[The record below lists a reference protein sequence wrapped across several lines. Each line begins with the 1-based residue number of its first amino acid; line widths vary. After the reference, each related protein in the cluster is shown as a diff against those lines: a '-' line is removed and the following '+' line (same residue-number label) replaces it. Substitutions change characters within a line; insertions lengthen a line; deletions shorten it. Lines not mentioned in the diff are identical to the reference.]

1 MPDRVI
7 PGAADVPPAPPI
19 AVPDVLDVA
28 DETATPAVADGQASD
43 SRRAGMPWQVK
54 FGALALIWGSSF
66 LLMKY
71 ALRWFAPIQ
80 IATGRILFG
89 AVTVTL
95 LLHVLGGRL
104 PRSRR
109 VWAHLLVVGL
119 LLASLPFTLFPLGE
133 ERVASALA
141 GIGNAT
147 TPMATVLATAAMLP
161 AERLPGRKV
170 VAVVVG
176 FLGVLVIAQPWQT
189 AGRPDLLG
197 FGFTLVAGASYGV
210 GWTWVRKHLAKEDLG
225 GLQLPAALLVVAS
238 AQMVVV
244 VLVWWVLHRGA
255 VAAPWSPG
263 GRRHRWLDAA
273 GAVAAGTRRARHGDR
288 LPAAVRRREG
298 RGTAGRLTRD
308 LRDPDR
314 LRRARLPPAGRAARR
329 VAARGRRPRARCRCL
344 RRRSTSA
351 AGAGLAVVRHRRDRP

>member
-1 MPDRVI
+1 MSDRVL
-7 PGAADVPPAPPI
+7 PSTADVVSPS
-19 AVPDVLDVA
+19 
-28 DETATPAVADGQASD
+28 TATPAPAV
-43 SRRAGMPWQVK
+43 RRRVVPWQVK

-71 ALRWFAPIQ
+71 ALGWFAPLQ
-80 IATGRILFG
+80 IATGRIVLG

-95 LLHVLGGRL
+95 LLHLGGGRL

-161 AERLPGRKV
+161 AERLPGRKIA
-170 VAVVVG
+170 AVGIG
-176 FLGVLVIAQPWQT
+176 FLGVLVIAQPWQA

-197 FGFTLVAGASYGV
+197 FGFTLVAGASYGI

-238 AQMVVV
+238 AQMLV
-244 VLVWWVLHRGA
+244 VLLAWWALHRGSH
-255 VAAPWSPG
+255 AAPWSADPG
-263 GRRHRWLDAA
+263 ATGTWVRPALSLLALGVLGTGVAYLLQFDVVRAVGQQVGSLVTYVIPIVSVLLGYLLLGERLGLWQLA
-273 GAVAAGTRRARHGDR
+273 GAALVLG
-288 LPAAVRRREG
+288 AAVFV
-298 RGTAGRLTRD
+298 AG
-308 LRDPDR
+308 P
-314 LRRARLPPAGRAARR
+314 GN
-329 VAARGRRPRARCRCL
+329 RPRVDPPGR
-344 RRRSTSA
+344 
-351 AGAGLAVVRHRRDRP
+351 

>member
-1 MPDRVI
+1 MPDRAV
-7 PGAADVPPAPPI
+7 PGAAGLPAAPALPAPVDAPTL
-19 AVPDVLDVA
+19 APGDLPA
-28 DETATPAVADGQASD
+28 AT
-43 SRRAGMPWQVK
+43 RAGTPWQVK
-54 FGALALIWGSSF
+54 FGTLALIWGSSF

-80 IATGRILFG
+80 IATGRIVFG

-95 LLHVLGGRL
+95 LLHLLGGRL

-109 VWAHLLVVGL
+109 VWAHLLVVGF

-147 TPMATVLATAAMLP
+147 TPMATVLATAALLP

-170 VAVVVG
+170 VAVGVG
-176 FLGVLVIAQPWQT
+176 FLGVLVIAQPWQA

-197 FGFTLVAGASYGV
+197 FGFTLVAGASYGL
-210 GWTWVRKHLAKEDLG
+210 GWTWVRKHLAREDLG

-244 VLVWWVLHRGA
+244 VLVWWALHRHA
-255 VAAPWSPG
+255 VAAPWSPAANATG
-263 GRRHRWLDAA
+263 GWVPPVLSLLALGVLGTGIAYLLQFDVVRAVGQQVGSLVTYVIPIVSVVLGYLVLGERLGGWQLA
-273 GAVAAGTRRARHGDR
+273 GAALVLG
-288 LPAAVRRREG
+288 AAVFVAGPSRRTSPR
-298 RGTAGRLTRD
+298 
-308 LRDPDR
+308 P
-314 LRRARLPPAGRAARR
+314 AR
-329 VAARGRRPRARCRCL
+329 
-344 RRRSTSA
+344 
-351 AGAGLAVVRHRRDRP
+351 

>member
-1 MPDRVI
+1 M
-7 PGAADVPPAPPI
+7 
-19 AVPDVLDVA
+19 
-28 DETATPAVADGQASD
+28 TAGQAPEPSG
-43 SRRAGMPWQVK
+43 AGVPWQVK
-54 FGALALIWGSSF
+54 FGSLALVWGSSF

-80 IATGRILFG
+80 VATGRILFG

-95 LLHVLGGRL
+95 LLHLLGGRL

-147 TPMATVLATAAMLP
+147 TPMATVLATAALLP
-161 AERLPGRKV
+161 AERLAGRKV
-170 VAVVVG
+170 VAVGVG

-244 VLVWWVLHRGA
+244 ILVWWALHRPD
-255 VAAPWSPG
+255 VAMPWSP
-263 GRRHRWLDAA
+263 AA
-273 GAVAAGTRRARHGDR
+273 GATGGWAAPVLSLLALGVLGTGIAYLLQFDVVRAVGQHVGSLVTYVIPIVSVLLGYLLLGERLGGWQLAGAALVLGAAVFVAGPTRRT
-288 LPAAVRRREG
+288 PA
-298 RGTAGRLTRD
+298 
-308 LRDPDR
+308 
-314 LRRARLPPAGRAARR
+314 RAARA
-329 VAARGRRPRARCRCL
+329 VASSEP
-344 RRRSTSA
+344 S
-351 AGAGLAVVRHRRDRP
+351 

>member
-7 PGAADVPPAPPI
+7 PGPAESVAPPPA
-19 AVPDVLDVA
+19 
-28 DETATPAVADGQASD
+28 ATPS
-43 SRRAGMPWQVK
+43 AGHGPPPSTRPGLPWQAK

-71 ALRWFAPIQ
+71 ALHWFAPIQ

-95 LLHVLGGRL
+95 LLRLVGGRL

-161 AERLPGRKV
+161 AERLPGRKI
-170 VAVVVG
+170 VAVGVG
-176 FLGVLVIAQPWQT
+176 FLGVLVIAQPWQ
-189 AGRPDLLG
+189 ASGRPDLLG
-197 FGFTLVAGASYGV
+197 FGFTLVAGASYGI

-244 VLVWWVLHRGA
+244 LLAWWALHRGA
-255 VAAPWSPG
+255 FATPWSSV
-263 GRRHRWLDAA
+263 A
-273 GAVAAGTRRARHGDR
+273 GATGGWAQPVLSLLALGVLGTGVAYLLQFDVVRAVGQQVGSLVTYVIPIVSVALGYLLLGERLGVWQLAGAALVLG
-288 LPAAVRRREG
+288 AAVFVAGPNRRR
-298 RGTAGRLTRD
+298 
-308 LRDPDR
+308 PVSQ
-314 LRRARLPPAGRAARR
+314 AR
-329 VAARGRRPRARCRCL
+329 
-344 RRRSTSA
+344 
-351 AGAGLAVVRHRRDRP
+351 